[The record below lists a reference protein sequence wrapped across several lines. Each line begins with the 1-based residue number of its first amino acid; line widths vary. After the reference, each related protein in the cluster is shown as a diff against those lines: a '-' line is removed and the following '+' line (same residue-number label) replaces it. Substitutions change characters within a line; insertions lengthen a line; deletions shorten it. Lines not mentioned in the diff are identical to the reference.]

1 MAKTIRFPLEMA
13 NGVKVRT
20 LEELRAN
27 FDLEKILY
35 YYLDGR
41 LCTWLSNGD
50 YHNEREEIKK
60 IDENSEEFV
69 DRLCDVLGVRA
80 NGEAKIDWLAFQKR
94 NEKRLRLKNFTDDW
108 ECFEKIDVVAFDQ
121 KELDELI
128 QTDADIIY
136 LVSGN
141 YSISVDRE
149 NIIYKGIGKASID
162 VNMDSY
168 VDLERKKIKFQNI
181 EFTNPLFDKKMLPAD
196 GSEVCLKN
204 KLTGA
209 INNMLASKLEKELQ
223 KIINDF
229 QACRLEKEYLR
240 SNLDYELD
248 TDYDGSYRFDSEEEA
263 EEAAEN
269 RISRMHDE
277 YYELLGELYDLEYN
291 HTSFSDKLG
300 WKYAVQIIKKF
311 IDLKLQ
317 IKNLYEGSTVQCPS
331 ILLKAEA
338 EKKTMGRDEDGEF
351 VSACSI
357 YLDFRRNN
365 LVSAEKSKLNLE
377 IPSNSSAK
385 YSSDLRPLFDNLYF
399 GINEKVLK
407 RSDPFYHN
415 LIAEEQIKF
424 DISAD
429 QYNEEYCYHINTEL
443 LLEDLDQ
450 KASDFADCVYSNQ
463 FIHQY
468 FETMKNNF
476 AKSFEEEMKKEEMKK
491 EEKQKDHVSSS
502 FNMDNLASVFMKKN
516 ESTDTRFSD
525 FITMRMGGIVL

>member
-13 NGVKVRT
+13 NGVKART

-41 LCTWLSNGD
+41 LCTWLSNGY
-50 YHNEREEIKK
+50 YHNESSEIKK
-60 IDENSEEFV
+60 IEANSVEFV
-69 DRLCDVLGVRA
+69 DRLCDILGVRD
-80 NGEAKIDWLAFQKR
+80 NVETKIDWNTFQKR
-94 NEKRLRLKNFTDDW
+94 NEKRLRLKNFTDDQ
-108 ECFEKIDVVAFDQ
+108 ECYEKIDFVAFDQ
-121 KELDELI
+121 KELNELI
-128 QTDADIIY
+128 QTDADVIY

-141 YSISVDRE
+141 YSISLDRE
-149 NIIYKGIGKASID
+149 NIIYSGIGKVSMKFNTDDYI
-162 VNMDSY
+162 
-168 VDLERKKIKFQNI
+168 DLESKNIKFQNI
-181 EFTNPLFDKKMLPAD
+181 EFTNPLFDKKMLPAV
-196 GSEVCLKN
+196 GSEDYLKI
-204 KLTGA
+204 KLQ
-209 INNMLASKLEKELQ
+209 E
-223 KIINDF
+223 IINEF
-229 QACRLEKEYLR
+229 QACRLEKEYLLP
-240 SNLDYELD
+240 NLDYELD

-351 VSACSI
+351 VSSCSI
-357 YLDFRRNN
+357 YLDFRGNK
-365 LVSAEKSKLNLE
+365 LVSVEKSKLNLE

-415 LIAEEQIKF
+415 LIEEDQIKF

-443 LLEDLDQ
+443 LLKDIDK
-450 KASDFADCVYSNQ
+450 KASGFADCVYSNE

-468 FETMKNNF
+468 FETMKSNF
-476 AKSFEEEMKKEEMKK
+476 AKSFEEQIKK
-491 EEKQKDHVSSS
+491 EEKPRS
-502 FNMDNLASVFMKKN
+502 ASVNILDNQSCNPFRIPMVKESWDACFMKV
-516 ESTDTRFSD
+516 
-525 FITMRMGGIVL
+525 GGIVL

>member
-181 EFTNPLFDKKMLPAD
+181 EFTNPLFDKKMVPAV
-196 GSEVCLKN
+196 GSEDYLIN
-204 KLTGA
+204 KL
-209 INNMLASKLEKELQ
+209 KE
-223 KIINDF
+223 IINDF
-229 QACRLEKEYLR
+229 QACKLEKEYLR

-263 EEAAEN
+263 EDAAEN
-269 RISRMHDE
+269 RVSRMHDE
-277 YYELLGELYDLEYN
+277 YVELLEELCDLEYN

-311 IDLKLQ
+311 INLKLQ

-331 ILLKAEA
+331 ILMKAEA
-338 EKKTMGRDEDGEF
+338 ENKTIGCGFASPCR
-351 VSACSI
+351 I
-357 YLDFRRNN
+357 YLDFRRKM
-365 LVSAEKSKLNLE
+365 LVPVEKSKLNLE
-377 IPSNSSAK
+377 IPSNSTAK

-399 GINEKVLK
+399 VINEKVLK
-407 RSDPFYHN
+407 RTDAFENN
-415 LIAEEQIKF
+415 LIAEEQIKV

-476 AKSFEEEMKKEEMKK
+476 AKSFEEEMEKEEMKK
-491 EEKQKDHVSSS
+491 EAKAKAKEKDTVSNLC
-502 FNMDNLASVFMKKN
+502 FIDNFASAFMKN

-525 FITMRMGGIVL
+525 IFMNIGGIVL